1 MSWRTTSCA
10 HAPGGCSGHAL
21 FETRLGTC
29 GIAWGPGGI
38 VAVQLPEGDPQA
50 TRERLLRGLGP
61 RGDPAAPA
69 PELVRA
75 AIAGIQAL
83 LAGQP
88 RNLQEI
94 PLDMSRISPFH
105 QRVYAVTRMI
115 APGQT
120 LTYGE
125 VAVLV
130 GSKNLFKV
138 FLELHKRLAGMGC

>member
-1 MSWRTTSCA
+1 M
-10 HAPGGCSGHAL
+10 
-21 FETRLGTC
+21 
-29 GIAWGPGGI
+29 
-38 VAVQLPEGDPQA
+38 QLPEGDPQA
-50 TRERLLRGLGP
+50 TRERLLRGLGQG
-61 RGDPAAPA
+61 GDPAAPA
-69 PELVRA
+69 PEPVRA
-75 AIAGIQAL
+75 AIAGMQAL

-105 QRVYAVTRMI
+105 QRVYAVTRTI

-120 LTYGE
+120 RTYGE
-125 VAVLV
+125 VAEQI